1 MKGVVMKMNKIYFIA
16 WIFVP
21 LIAIGGLFIAELGLL
36 VMLVMLALMGIGLVN
51 GRYFCGNI
59 CPHGSLFDNI
69 ITKVSFSRKI
79 PKFFRNKFL
88 KWGFFIL
95 FMSMFVLRFISA
107 LTASEGALTANLG
120 AMFVMQYLIMPTILG
135 VSLAILIN
143 PRTWCSFCPMGTM
156 AQLMSK
162 LGNLLANP
170 SRITITQ
177 PDECIE
183 CGACAKACPMQLEP
197 YKNFDDDN
205 QFKDDMCIKC
215 SECVKSCPVDIL
227 ELN

>member
-1 MKGVVMKMNKIYFIA
+1 MDKMYFLA

-36 VMLVMLALMGIGLVN
+36 VILVMLALMGIGLVN

-69 ITKVSFSRKI
+69 ISKISFNREI

-95 FMSMFVLRFISA
+95 FMSMFVFRFVNA
-107 LTASEGALTANLG
+107 LTANEGALTANLG

-135 VSLAILIN
+135 VTLAILIN

-156 AQLMSK
+156 AQVMNK
-162 LGNLLANP
+162 LGDLLANP
-170 SRITITQ
+170 SRITINQ
-177 PDECIE
+177 PDECLD

-197 YKNFDDDN
+197 HKNFDQDN
-205 QFKDDMCIKC
+205 EFKDEMCIKC

-227 ELN
+227 ELK